1 MKRIITGALALS
13 MGSALA
19 GNVMPEMT
27 RDGKTK
33 NDNLGLAWSKRKA
46 AVISYDTLTTDN
58 ESTVSGT
65 TTTTGENKTTNVNPY
80 VFFNH
85 GAISTELSY
94 NMNASEFAPKT
105 GTTEED
111 DTNTINL
118 DAAYRINDKMAATF
132 GFSNASQEEKEGSK
146 LEEMGQRNLELGF
159 SYNHGNGLIAGLGYS
174 FNKTTAQVNAA
185 ANGDNKE
192 RELSG
197 NTISLGAGYQ
207 SWNNKDGYSVEA
219 FFQKTG
225 GEVGDKV
232 DSIAIASG
240 DSTNLELQAT
250 YAMGAWEVDFNLGKT
265 TTDTVAQTTGKTT
278 GEVKATSYGLDFEY
292 GITSEIYVTPGY
304 ATTKTET
311 ETIGSTFTA
320 ENTVNTISL
329 EAGYRTAMFDAN
341 IDLAKIT
348 NENKS
353 ASTTTTDN
361 DGTRIAVNFGYFF

>member
-85 GAISTELSY
+85 GAISTEFSY
-94 NMNASEFAPKT
+94 GMNKTEFTAKNN
-105 GTTEED
+105 GTNNDD
-111 DTNTINL
+111 DTNTIDL
-118 DAAYRINDKMAATF
+118 DVAYRISDMFAATV
-132 GFSNASQEEKEGSK
+132 GYGSSK
-146 LEEMGQRNLELGF
+146 NEDTDAGSATTELNTRDVTLGF
-159 SYNHGNGLIAGLGYS
+159 SYNHGNGMIAGLSYS
-174 FNKTTAQVNAA
+174 
-185 ANGDNKE
+185 
-192 RELSG
+192 LS
-197 NTISLGAGYQ
+197 NTETGTSTMRDVDYSVISLGAGYQ
-207 SWNNKDGYSVEA
+207 NWNGKDGYSVEA
-219 FFQKTG
+219 FYQTRGKEEGDVISG
-225 GEVGDKV
+225 GKASVGDM
-232 DSIAIASG
+232 
-240 DSTNLELQAT
+240 TNLELQAT
-250 YAMGAWEVDFNLGKT
+250 YAMSAWEIDFNLGKSSTETFDGT
-265 TTDTVAQTTGKTT
+265 T
-278 GEVKATSYGLDFEY
+278 EVKATSYGLDFEY

-304 ATTKTET
+304 AVTKTET
-311 ETIGSTFTA
+311 ETTGATFTP
-320 ENTVNTISL
+320 ETTVNTISL

>member
-111 DTNTINL
+111 DTNTIDL
-118 DAAYRINDKMAATF
+118 DVAYRINDMMAVTLGYA
-132 GFSNASQEEKEGSK
+132 NASQEEKEGAD
-146 LEEMGQRNLELGF
+146 LEETGANDIALGF

-174 FNKTTAQVNAA
+174 FGKTTSQTNVSAG
-185 ANGDNKE
+185 GDNKE
-192 RELSG
+192 REVSYKTL
-197 NTISLGAGYQ
+197 SLGAGYQ
-207 SWNNKDGYSVEA
+207 NWNGKDGYSVEA
-219 FFQKTG
+219 FYQTRGKEEGDVVSG
-225 GEVGDKV
+225 GKLSVGDK
-232 DSIAIASG
+232 
-240 DSTNLELQAT
+240 TNLELQAT
-250 YAMGAWEVDFNLGKT
+250 YAMSAWEIDFNLGKSSTETFDGT
-265 TTDTVAQTTGKTT
+265 T
-278 GEVKATSYGLDFEY
+278 EVKATSYGLDFEY

-304 ATTKTET
+304 AVTKTET
-311 ETIGSTFTA
+311 ETTGATFTP
-320 ENTVNTISL
+320 ETTVNTISL